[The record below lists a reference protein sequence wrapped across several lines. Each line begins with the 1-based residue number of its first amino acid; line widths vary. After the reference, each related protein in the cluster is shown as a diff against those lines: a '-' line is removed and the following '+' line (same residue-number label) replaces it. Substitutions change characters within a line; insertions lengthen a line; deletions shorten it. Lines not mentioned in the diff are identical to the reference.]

1 MTRKPANEQTNKEYG
16 IEEVRDLDEAWGEL
30 LPLLTAQVEYHAAIL
45 GLPMLP
51 DWAERQRNRMSADG
65 ETLVL
70 LARNGDEA
78 IGFLNAR
85 LVENPFWF
93 EERYGYIENAFVRS
107 EQRGGGVGRK
117 LLDAAESWA
126 LAQGVEQL
134 QLTVLSANELGVAVW
149 TQTGFVPQNIR
160 MAKNLRRES

>member
-1 MTRKPANEQTNKEYG
+1 MTGSAIT
-16 IEEVRDLDEAWGEL
+16 IDEVRDLDAAWDEL

-51 DWAERQRNRMSADG
+51 DWAERQRVRMSAEG
-65 ETLVL
+65 ATLVL

-78 IGFLNAR
+78 VGFLNGR

-117 LLDAAESWA
+117 LLDAAEAWA
-126 LAQGVEQL
+126 VSHGVEQL
-134 QLTVLSANELGVAVW
+134 QLTVLAANELGVAVW

-160 MAKNLRRES
+160 MAKNLKRRES